1 MTNWQPISRPWPA
14 SWTTSRIWWA
24 YLMTRAWEYILTRA
38 WQRIIIRVPWCTQ
51 SSSNWQNRI
60 IPT

>member
-51 SSSNWQNRI
+51 SSSN
-60 IPT
+60 